1 MRGQGFSRNRI
12 FDPNKNLID
21 KYSLFVA
28 GLPDIYLSYS
38 DDITKQLV
46 KHGCRSK
53 VLTAVNT
60 LNTDILDEHIDE
72 FQNKSKEERKE
83 DLGLKKKKYIVYI
96 GRLQERK
103 KVKILLEHYSKLR
116 NAGIND
122 YGLIIIGDGELLNE
136 LKKITS
142 ERNIPDVT
150 FTGQLA
156 LDDLRT
162 SYYLMCSDILY
173 IPGWLGLA
181 VNHGMYLG
189 LPVIG
194 TTPNGFLGHGPEVE
208 FLKHGYN
215 SYLLENYMFE
225 EFYKAFTE
233 IDLKIDSYR
242 KNALNYSHNNLSVN
256 EMLDTYKKAIE
267 QLIK

>member
-83 DLGLKKKKYIVYI
+83 DLGLKKKKIHCLY
-96 GRLQERK
+96 R
-103 KVKILLEHYSKLR
+103 
-116 NAGIND
+116 A
-122 YGLIIIGDGELLNE
+122 
-136 LKKITS
+136 
-142 ERNIPDVT
+142 
-150 FTGQLA
+150 FTGKKESKNTF
-156 LDDLRT
+156 RT
-162 SYYLMCSDILY
+162 
-173 IPGWLGLA
+173 
-181 VNHGMYLG
+181 
-189 LPVIG
+189 
-194 TTPNGFLGHGPEVE
+194 
-208 FLKHGYN
+208 
-215 SYLLENYMFE
+215 LLQ
-225 EFYKAFTE
+225 
-233 IDLKIDSYR
+233 I
-242 KNALNYSHNNLSVN
+242 
-256 EMLDTYKKAIE
+256 KKCRD
-267 QLIK
+267 K